1 MAMVQLESGLQS
13 DFHMYCKDRNIDRCK
28 GFLKIM
34 SQSEFLLNWAFSHS
48 CFQHYYDLCLYMCE
62 TYQINYNHM
71 NQECIFELLYNNDK
85 HKDNIRTI
93 RILKYI
99 FKSDQIIK
107 IDDSV
112 INTLCKYC
120 DTSIIMCFIK
130 YFNGIIDFD
139 NIDGLYLDYAR
150 IWSGNYMLNLGVNYI
165 YMKPKFLL

>member
-1 MAMVQLESGLQS
+1 MAQLQCDFQS
-13 DFHMYCKDRNIDRCK
+13 DFHMYCKDRNMDMCK
-28 GFLKIM
+28 ELLKTM

-62 TYQINYNHM
+62 TYQLNYNHM

-112 INTLCKYC
+112 INTL
-120 DTSIIMCFIK
+120 
-130 YFNGIIDFD
+130 
-139 NIDGLYLDYAR
+139 
-150 IWSGNYMLNLGVNYI
+150 
-165 YMKPKFLL
+165 